1 MTDAGMIQ
9 AFNAA
14 LGVWLALEIVLA
26 VRQRANRADD
36 QKADRGSEVILW
48 GALLS
53 ALTLASVTRT
63 LDFLDFPVAL
73 SLRLGAGITLISIG
87 LVVRWTAVLTLGRYF
102 TTSVAVR
109 EGHRIV
115 KTGLYRWLRHPS
127 YTGLYLICIGAGIG
141 FGNWM
146 SLGLCAAVPFG
157 ALAYR
162 TIVEEQALRSSLGV
176 EYVEYSAQTYRFIPW
191 LY

>member
-1 MTDAGMIQ
+1 MIQ
-9 AFNAA
+9 AFNAV
-14 LGVWLALEIVLA
+14 LGVWLALEIVLV

-63 LDFLDFPVAL
+63 LDSLDFPVAVR
-73 SLRLGAGITLISIG
+73 LRLGAGITLSSIG
-87 LVVRWTAVLTLGRYF
+87 LVVRWTAVLTLGRFF

-146 SLGLCAAVPFG
+146 SLGLCAAVPLG
-157 ALAYR
+157 ALVYR
-162 TIVEEQALRSSLGV
+162 TIVEERALRSSLGA